1 MPCRSDYMESNEYE
15 QRLQETAQLLVF
27 VKTELGLNIS
37 KRLLDASENIYCKA
51 DYVPEL
57 CKTIRAMDETQLNQ
71 IVYNARR
78 KQSRALADWWDEHQE
93 ADRIREEAEAN
104 ERKRKALRKVA
115 LAKLTKEERQALDL

>member
-1 MPCRSDYMESNEYE
+1 MPCRSDYMEPHDYE

-27 VKTELGLNIS
+27 VKSELGLNIS
-37 KRLLDASENIYCKA
+37 KRLLNAAENIYCKA

-57 CKTIRAMDETQLNQ
+57 CRTIRAMDEKDLNR

-93 ADRIREEAEAN
+93 ADREREEAEAK

-115 LAKLTKEERQALDL
+115 LAKLTKEEREALDL

>member
-1 MPCRSDYMESNEYE
+1 MEPHDYER
-15 QRLQETAQLLVF
+15 RLQETAELLVF

-37 KRLLDASENIYCKA
+37 KRLLNASENIYCKA

-57 CKTIRAMDETQLNQ
+57 CKTIRTLDETQLNQ

-93 ADRIREEAEAN
+93 ADRQREEAEAN

-115 LAKLTKEERQALDL
+115 LAKLTKEEREALDL

>member
-37 KRLLDASENIYCKA
+37 KRLSDASKNIYCKA

-57 CKTIRAMDETQLNQ
+57 CKTIRAMDEKQLNH
-71 IVYNARR
+71 IVYNGRR
-78 KQSRALADWWDEHQE
+78 VQSRALADWWDEHQE
-93 ADRIREEAEAN
+93 ADREREEAEAK

-115 LAKLTKEERQALDL
+115 LAKLTKEEREALDL